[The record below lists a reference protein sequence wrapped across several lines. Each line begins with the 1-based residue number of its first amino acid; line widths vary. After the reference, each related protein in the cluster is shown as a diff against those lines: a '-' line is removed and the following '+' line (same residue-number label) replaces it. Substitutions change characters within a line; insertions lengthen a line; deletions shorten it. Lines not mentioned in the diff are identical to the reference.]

1 MAADN
6 RNTKHKRRLR
16 RNVSL
21 LTRTLRAKTQE
32 QFNTTLA
39 LMAILAQ
46 QGGEVAVTTG
56 TTQQVVEGVVKG
68 QIRWTMVPG
77 AAENEQIFRLVY
89 DEVQEATELIWRV
102 IDGGIGQSFRSRS
115 ATLKTL
121 GYHDAVREA
130 QDDQC

>member
-16 RNVSL
+16 RNVTQ
-21 LTRTLRAKTQE
+21 LTRLLKAKTQG

-39 LMAILAQ
+39 LMAVLAQ

-56 TTQQVVEGVVKG
+56 TTQQVVEGIVKG
-68 QIRWTMVPG
+68 QIKWTTMPG

-89 DEVQEATELIWRV
+89 DEVQEATEPISTV
-102 IDGGIGQSFRSRS
+102 ID
-115 ATLKTL
+115 ATVETI

-130 QDDQC
+130 QDEQC